1 MSYKP
6 QSIIQ
11 QGERLMSYKP
21 LTPEVGQYDKSRL
34 SSTENQSTEETSA
47 VSSTKIRP
55 SESASSLD
63 KSNAQALDFAET
75 MAANVGNVDKIRD
88 ILFGG
93 QMRDYEKRFKRLEER
108 FTQENMLFRED
119 MLQRI
124 KVIEDRI
131 EGDIDNVVEKA
142 KVERQER
149 ILAQQDLQR
158 ETATLRNEVNNRLTQ
173 LDEQISKEI
182 KNLRQQTLNRFQELS
197 LQLRQQSDLLT
208 SLFNQEVAQLQEDKV
223 NRADLAAFLNEIAMR
238 LTRTNVGE
246 STKKSSL
253 E

>member
-21 LTPEVGQYDKSRL
+21 LTPEVGQYDKSR
-34 SSTENQSTEETSA
+34 SSSIENQSTEETTAFPSKGR
-47 VSSTKIRP
+47 T
-55 SESASSLD
+55 SESPSSLD

-182 KNLRQQTLNRFQELS
+182 KSLRQQTLNRFQEIA

-238 LTRTNVGE
+238 LTRTSVGDN
-246 STKKSSL
+246 TKKSSL

>member
-21 LTPEVGQYDKSRL
+21 LTPENQYDKSRL
-34 SSTENQSTEETSA
+34 SSTENQSSAEEITTFSNKA
-47 VSSTKIRP
+47 RSSEPP
-55 SESASSLD
+55 SSPDKSSL
-63 KSNAQALDFAET
+63 QALDLAET

-142 KVERQER
+142 KVDRQER

-158 ETATLRNEVNNRLTQ
+158 EIATLRNEINNRLNQ
-173 LDEQISKEI
+173 LDEQVAKEI
-182 KNLRQQTLNRFQELS
+182 KNLRQQTLNKFQELS

-208 SLFNQEVAQLQEDKV
+208 SMFNQELSQLQEDKV
-223 NRADLAAFLNEIAMR
+223 NRSDLATFFNEIAVR
-238 LTRTNVGE
+238 LTRNAGE
-246 STKKSSL
+246 PGKKSGL